1 MSHLLFFCSIFPY
14 KCVIV
19 FSLSLAVSVYFHPC
33 VLLAI
38 ILMAN
43 VSTLFIRLKIAQINL
58 VKEEVMESLSRN
70 NRENGG
76 CGGGDDGGGHNP
88 ELP

>member
-1 MSHLLFFCSIFPY
+1 
-14 KCVIV
+14 
-19 FSLSLAVSVYFHPC
+19 
-33 VLLAI
+33 
-38 ILMAN
+38 MAN

-70 NRENGG
+70 NRENGC